1 MRSDEMHGPTK
12 GNPPEVWAGPTVDS
26 HGHAGGQAGPQARM
40 VHALRE
46 RAEDV
51 RDAVILGVL
60 SHVDREDDFPLWAQ
74 IALLAVDADEAPST
88 VGLAETFGCDA
99 TYVSGSLRKALDLAT
114 EWADD

>member
-1 MRSDEMHGPTK
+1 
-12 GNPPEVWAGPTVDS
+12 
-26 HGHAGGQAGPQARM
+26 M

-74 IALLAVDADEAPST
+74 IALLAVDADGAPST

-99 TYVSGSLRKALDLAT
+99 TYVSGSLRKALDMAT

>member
-1 MRSDEMHGPTK
+1 MDSNKEDAPGTPHG
-12 GNPPEVWAGPTVDS
+12 E
-26 HGHAGGQAGPQARM
+26 AGPQARI

-114 EWADD
+114 EWAYD